1 MVGRLLLESDVIAAV
16 DKHIDDEDKLDDD
29 ISCILEE
36 VGTATIELPPIMLP
50 TKTEN
55 KPVQKQRR
63 VLLYENENIVLEQR
77 GDMYYMSFYDKE
89 GNFQKEITIDGK
101 LSESG
106 E

>member
-1 MVGRLLLESDVIAAV
+1 MTSRLLFESDVIAAV

-36 VGTATIELPPIMLP
+36 INSAPPPMFVSQD
-50 TKTEN
+50 KTGEI
-55 KPVQKQRR
+55 KLIHKQKRVQ
-63 VLLYENENIVLEQR
+63 LYENENIVLEQR

-101 LSESG
+101 LFESG